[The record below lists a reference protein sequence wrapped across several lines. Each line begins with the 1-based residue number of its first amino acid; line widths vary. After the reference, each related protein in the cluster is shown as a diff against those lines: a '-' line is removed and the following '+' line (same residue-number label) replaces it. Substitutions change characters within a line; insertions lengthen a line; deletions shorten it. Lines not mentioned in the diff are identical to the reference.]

1 MLRGILVGGR
11 TIYLLAVLVGG
22 AVLPVQVALNTL
34 LRRYVGEPMQVT
46 FISYVAGSLASLA
59 ICCFARYPLPDVA
72 ALSQTAWWMWVGGC
86 LGTFYVWSTI
96 FATPRIGAALA
107 LALTIAGQMIAALY
121 LDHYGALGLT
131 RYAASPTRIAGVV
144 LVVLGV
150 SLVAYV
156 KR

>member
-1 MLRGILVGGR
+1 MNER
-11 TIYLLAVLVGG
+11 TIYLLAALAGG

-46 FISYVAGSLASLA
+46 FISYVAGALASLA
-59 ICCFARYPLPDVA
+59 ICLLARYPLPAVA
-72 ALSQTAWWMWVGGC
+72 TLNQTSWWMWIGGC

-96 FATPRIGAALA
+96 FATPKIGAALA
-107 LALTIAGQMIAALY
+107 LALTIAGQMIAALF
-121 LDHYGALGLT
+121 LDHYGAIGLT

>member
-1 MLRGILVGGR
+1 MNGR
-11 TIYLLAVLVGG
+11 TIYLLAALAGG

-34 LRRYVGEPMQVT
+34 LRRHVGEPMQVT
-46 FISYVAGSLASLA
+46 LISYLAGTLASLA
-59 ICCFARYPLPDVA
+59 ICFLARYPLPA
-72 ALSQTAWWMWVGGC
+72 ATALTQTAWWMWVGGC

-107 LALTIAGQMIAALY
+107 LGLTIAGQMIAALF

-131 RYAASPTRIAGVV
+131 RYAASPTRISGVV
-144 LVVLGV
+144 LIILGV
-150 SLVAYV
+150 SFVAYA